1 MIRDERRKN
10 EEKDKKRKTKENIK
24 RNGIEMRK

>member
-1 MIRDERRKN
+1 MIRDERKKN